1 MNLTKSIRLPLLKIR
16 HRGVEID
23 TLPSLGQV
31 VKEHG
36 LLSNKKMSKG
46 LGQNFLLDPSITDRI
61 AQASK
66 PLVGFD
72 VIEIGPGPGGL
83 TRSLLKEGADHVYA
97 IERDQNCVAALQPL
111 VDASQG
117 RLTLIQADALKV
129 VPQTLVTSSIKI
141 VANLP
146 YNIGTQLL
154 INWLK
159 NLDGIQSLT
168 LMFQREVALRIVA
181 NPGSSDYSRLSI
193 LCQYLCQT
201 DRLFD
206 LSPQSFTPPPKVF
219 SSVVQ
224 LYPKGLSADEKNLLP
239 YLEKVTMAAFGQ
251 RRKMIRKSLKLLF
264 GEEKLE
270 EALLSLQVSPQ
281 ERPENLTLDHYQ
293 QLAKFYQ
300 DAVRI

>member
-1 MNLTKSIRLPLLKIR
+1 M
-16 HRGVEID
+16 EID

-31 VKEHG
+31 VKEYG

-61 AQASK
+61 AQAAK
-66 PLVGFD
+66 PLTGFN

-83 TRSLLKEGADHVYA
+83 TRSLLKAGADRVYA

-111 VDASQG
+111 VDVSQG
-117 RLTLIQADALKV
+117 RLTLVQADALKV
-129 VPQTLVTSSIKI
+129 VPQTLVPSPIKI

-159 NLDGIQSLT
+159 NLEGLQSLT

-181 NPGSSDYSRLSI
+181 SPGSSDYSRLSI

-201 DRLFD
+201 DKLFD

-224 LYPKGLSADEKNLLP
+224 LYPKGLSTEEKNLLP

-270 EALLSLQVSPQ
+270 EALSFLQVSPQ

-293 QLAKFYQ
+293 QLARFYQ
-300 DAVRI
+300 GTKGIVF